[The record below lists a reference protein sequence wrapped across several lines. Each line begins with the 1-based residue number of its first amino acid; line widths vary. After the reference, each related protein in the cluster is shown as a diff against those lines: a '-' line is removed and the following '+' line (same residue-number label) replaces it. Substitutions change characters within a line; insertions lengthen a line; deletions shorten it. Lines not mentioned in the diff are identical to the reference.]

1 MGMISRLL
9 SMLPSNWSAP
19 VLFLL
24 AGWYGGAKYGAPEL
38 LLNTVDGAVQQVGD
52 VVGGFVGGQNDNS
65 GDTQNE

>member
-1 MGMISRLL
+1 
-9 SMLPSNWSAP
+9 MLPSNWSAP